1 MGRFFV
7 FILLFTLL
15 AFAKNIYAAGA
26 SANNNGYK
34 VEAIGELKEA
44 TVAEAVRGALEP
56 KGVRVINDN
65 GKAVC
70 EVWFG
75 KEIPAAKNDVPGAS
89 FGQIPE
95 GAFIG
100 VINFP
105 SNTSDFRGQGIKA
118 GFYTMR
124 YGLILQDG
132 NHLGVS
138 TARDFFLLCPAGED
152 KDPSPQLKTEDLLKL
167 SRSASGTTHPAVWFV
182 GQATSDK
189 DLPKVV
195 KNEQEH
201 VILETKI
208 STKSGPLAIGM
219 VVIGKTEG

>member
-1 MGRFFV
+1 MKQLFV
-7 FILLFTLL
+7 FILLFTSLT
-15 AFAKNIYAAGA
+15 FADSNYSKAADKNAV
-26 SANNNGYK
+26 NNGYK
-34 VEAIGELKEA
+34 VESIGELKEA

-75 KEIPAAKNDVPGAS
+75 QAIKNDVPGAS

-124 YGLILQDG
+124 FGLILQDG

-152 KDPSPQLKTEDLLKL
+152 KDPSAQLKTEDLLKL
-167 SRSASGTTHPAVWFV
+167 SRSASGTGHPAVWFV

-208 STKSGPLAIGM
+208 STKSGPLAIGL

>member
-1 MGRFFV
+1 MSRFFV
-7 FILLFTLL
+7 FILLFISL
-15 AFAKNIYAAGA
+15 AFPNNTYAAD
-26 SANNNGYK
+26 SADDGGYK
-34 VEAIGELKEA
+34 AESIGELKEA

-56 KGVRVINDN
+56 KGVRVINDQ
-65 GKAVC
+65 GKAFC
-70 EVWFG
+70 EVWFA
-75 KEIPAAKNDVPGAS
+75 KEIPTINNDVQGAS

-118 GFYTMR
+118 GFYTLR
-124 YGLILQDG
+124 FGLILQDG

-138 TARDFFLLCPAGED
+138 PARDFFLLCPAGED
-152 KDPSPQLKTEDLLKL
+152 KDPAAQLKAEDMFKM
-167 SRSASGTTHPAVWFV
+167 SRNASGTAHPTVWYV
-182 GQATSDK
+182 GPATSDK

-195 KNEQEH
+195 KNEHGH

-208 STKSGPLAIGM
+208 SAKSGPLAVGM
-219 VVIGKTEG
+219 IIVGQTEG